1 MLLFLDTLKL
11 LAMIWYLMVVMKM
24 LQKSLKQKGENTQ
37 ITTEQKKKQKAK
49 TTEVNLGLEEIDM
62 VVVKGKGNQMKRKGE
77 GTEGQ
82 VTVAVKRKE
91 GKREGEKNRREM

>member
-1 MLLFLDTLKL
+1 M
-11 LAMIWYLMVVMKM
+11 
-24 LQKSLKQKGENTQ
+24 
-37 ITTEQKKKQKAK
+37 
-49 TTEVNLGLEEIDM
+49 NLGLEEIDM

-91 GKREGEKNRREM
+91 GKREGEKNGREM